1 MPEGAVRSLT
11 WAVIPLALL
20 GYGLYVML
28 GLSGPTVNGPADF
41 TPDDAFWVLG
51 QVVFAVVGAVV
62 ASRRPAS
69 PIGWLFC
76 AAGLLGI
83 AEGIAARAAV
93 HGLAGAPGSPA
104 GGAAAWLS
112 ASLWYPNLALL
123 VLGSL
128 LFPTGRPLS
137 RSWWIVGWLLAVGG
151 VLVRLKRSR
160 GIERQ
165 QLKWLTYAGA
175 LAVAV
180 LILLLP
186 GEVGFASPSGSL
198 HTAGAVLTAAGALGI
213 PVAVGVAILRY
224 RLFD

>member
-1 MPEGAVRSLT
+1 MKDRVRRSGCASMMT
-11 WAVIPLALL
+11 
-20 GYGLYVML
+20 GLC
-28 GLSGPTVNGPADF
+28 
-41 TPDDAFWVLG
+41 
-51 QVVFAVVGAVV
+51 

-69 PIGWLFC
+69 PIGWLYC

-83 AEGIAARAAV
+83 AEGIAARAGV

-112 ASLWYPNLALL
+112 AAMWYPNLALL

-137 RSWWIVGWLLAVGG
+137 RSWWTVGWLLAVGG
-151 VLVRLKRSR
+151 VLATVGILLLWPARGLELLGSSPQSPRAPLGTTFMNAALLILAAAAVSTVVGLLVRLKRSR
-160 GIERQ
+160 GVERQ

-175 LAVAV
+175 LAVAG
-180 LILLLP
+180 LLLLLP

-198 HTAGAVLTAAGALGI
+198 HTAG
-213 PVAVGVAILRY
+213 GVFPSGGGLR
-224 RLFD
+224 